1 MLGKRYRK
9 LTVLT
14 LNLFCK
20 PKTSQIKNVLRFWC
34 MTQVVEGL
42 SRKWKAL
49 GSNLSTAKK

>member
-20 PKTSQIKNVLRFWC
+20 PKISQIKIVLRFWC